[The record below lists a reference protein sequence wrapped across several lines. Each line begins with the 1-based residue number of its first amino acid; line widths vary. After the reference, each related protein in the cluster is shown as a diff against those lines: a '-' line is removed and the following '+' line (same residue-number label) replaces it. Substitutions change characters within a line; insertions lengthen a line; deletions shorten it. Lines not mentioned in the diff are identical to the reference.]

1 MNEEICCI
9 TDKGK
14 TATNEWQND
23 EFLQALY
30 SVYTK
35 IRTNIFPYLLMNLFK
50 QR

>member
-30 SVYTK
+30 SAYTK